1 MKKLCYHKVVLFK
14 INIGCSLN
22 IPTKKT
28 TNKKASKNNNKSW
41 WRRIWWLLFKLFLI
55 FIAVTVVYGIY
66 LDQQIKERIDGNV
79 WELPAA
85 VYGQI
90 VDLEPDS
97 DYSLSDIVTLLKG
110 AQYRQQDH
118 KTTRPGE
125 FIVQN
130 DAVEIYRRPFTFPDG
145 EEQSFRVK
153 ITFYDNRIDRISN
166 LDTGRDFGLLKIDPK
181 LITMMHSPNGE
192 QRLFV
197 PLKEF
202 SDSLIKTLIATEDK
216 RFYDHHGVSLYSI
229 GRAIFVNLTTGRTEG
244 GSTLTQ
250 QTVKNLFLT
259 NERSLSRKIRE
270 AYMAII
276 LDARYTKE
284 RILELYLN
292 EVYLG
297 QAGSE
302 EIHGFP
308 LASLYYFGRPV
319 NELTLDQQ
327 AVLVGMVKGASY
339 YNPWTQPEQVIERR
353 NVVLKLAEQQ
363 GIIDEEL
370 YNLLSQRPLS
380 VLPKGGVIS
389 PQPAFMQVVRSEL
402 RKQLGDKADHLSG
415 MKIFTTFDPVAQAA
429 AEQSVTNEIENLRK
443 STNKDLQTAM
453 VIVSRETGEI
463 RAIIGSAEP
472 RYPGYNRAWLT
483 RRAIGSLAKPS
494 TYLTALGQPGRYQL
508 NSWLDDSPL
517 SIKLDNG
524 TYWQP
529 KNFDRKFRDKVM
541 LIDALALSLNVPTVN
556 LGMGLGLDAT
566 KNTLQALGVPE
577 DRIPNLPSRLLGA
590 LELTPLETAQ
600 MFQTISNN
608 GQQSPLKILRYV
620 LSDKGELVY
629 QNYPQ
634 QIQAVSQQSAYLT
647 TYAMQQVVESGTSR
661 SLKAK
666 YGSFNLAAK
675 TGTSND
681 SRDSWFTGIDGKNVA
696 VVWIGLDDHSP
707 MKLTG
712 ATGAL
717 KIYSEYL
724 QNNPPKRLQLPVPQN
739 IFMVPIDSNG
749 QWQCN
754 GGGVRSLP
762 AWTIN
767 PQSLCSGS
775 PQAASNQQAPSWVTD
790 LLNN

>member
-1 MKKLCYHKVVLFK
+1 MCYYKTILFNQNIRCNLKK
-14 INIGCSLN
+14 
-22 IPTKKT
+22 TKKKT
-28 TNKKASKNNNKSW
+28 STKRSSKKNKKSL
-41 WRRIWWLLFKLFLI
+41 WRRLWPLLFKLFII
-55 FIAVTVVYGIY
+55 FATVTAGYGIY

-97 DYSLSDIVTLLKG
+97 DYSLSDVVTLLKG
-110 AQYRQQDH
+110 AQYRQQDS
-118 KTTRPGE
+118 KVMRPGE

-130 DAVEIYRRPFTFPDG
+130 GAVEIYRRPFTFPDG
-145 EEQSFRVK
+145 EEKAFRVK
-153 ITFYDNRIDRISN
+153 ITFYENRIDRISN

-181 LITMMHSPNGE
+181 LITMLHSPNGE

-202 SDSLIKTLIATEDK
+202 SDSLIKTLVATEDK
-216 RFYDHHGVSLYSI
+216 RFYDHHGVSFYSI
-229 GRAIFVNLTTGRTEG
+229 ARAVFVNLTTGRTEG

-250 QTVKNLFLT
+250 QTVKNIFLT
-259 NERSLSRKIRE
+259 NERSLIRKIRE

-276 LDARYTKE
+276 LDARYSKE

-339 YNPWTQPEQVIERR
+339 YNPWTQPQQVIERR

-363 GIIDEEL
+363 GIIDGEL
-370 YNLLSQRPLS
+370 FNLLSQRPLS

-429 AEQSVTNEIENLRK
+429 AEQSVMDEIETLRK
-443 STNKDLQTAM
+443 STNKELQTAM

-463 RAIIGSAEP
+463 RSIIGSAEP
-472 RYPGYNRAWLT
+472 RYAGYNRAWLT
-483 RRAIGSLAKPS
+483 RRSIGSLAKPS
-494 TYLTALGQPGRYQL
+494 TYLTALGQPASYQL
-508 NSWLDDSPL
+508 NTWLDDSPL

-524 TYWQP
+524 SYWQP

-541 LIDALALSLNVPTVN
+541 LVDALALSLNVPTVN
-556 LGMGLGLDAT
+556 LGMALGLEAT

-608 GQQSPLKILRYV
+608 GQRAPLTILRYV
-620 LSDKGELVY
+620 LTDKGELVY

-634 QIQAVSQQSAYLT
+634 QIQAVSQQAAYLT

-696 VVWIGLDDHSP
+696 VIWIGLDDHSP

-724 QNNPPKRLQLPVPQN
+724 QNNPPKRLQLPIPQN
-739 IFMVPIDSNG
+739 IYMLPINSEG

-754 GGGVRSLP
+754 GGGERTLP
-762 AWTIN
+762 AWTSN
-767 PQSLCSGS
+767 PQSLCAAS
-775 PQAASNQQAPSWVTD
+775 PQVEPDQQAPSWLTD
-790 LLNN
+790 MLNN

>member
-1 MKKLCYHKVVLFK
+1 MCYYKTILFNQNIRCNLKK
-14 INIGCSLN
+14 
-22 IPTKKT
+22 TKKKT
-28 TNKKASKNNNKSW
+28 STKRSSKKNKKSL
-41 WRRIWWLLFKLFLI
+41 WRRLWPLLFKLFLI
-55 FIAVTVVYGIY
+55 FATVTAGYGIY

-97 DYSLSDIVTLLKG
+97 DYSLSDVVTLLKG
-110 AQYRQQDH
+110 AQYRQQDS
-118 KTTRPGE
+118 KVMRPGE

-130 DAVEIYRRPFTFPDG
+130 GAVEIYRRPFTFPDG
-145 EEQSFRVK
+145 EEKAFRVK
-153 ITFYDNRIDRISN
+153 ITFYENRIDRISN

-181 LITMMHSPNGE
+181 LITMLHSPNGE

-202 SDSLIKTLIATEDK
+202 SDSLIKTLVATEDK
-216 RFYDHHGVSLYSI
+216 RFYDHHGVSFYSI
-229 GRAIFVNLTTGRTEG
+229 ARAVFVNLTTGRTEG

-250 QTVKNLFLT
+250 QTVKNIFLT
-259 NERSLSRKIRE
+259 NERSLIRKIRE

-276 LDARYTKE
+276 LDARYSKE

-339 YNPWTQPEQVIERR
+339 YNPWTQPQQVIERR

-363 GIIDEEL
+363 GIIDGEL
-370 YNLLSQRPLS
+370 FNLLSQRPLS

-429 AEQSVTNEIENLRK
+429 AEQSVMDEIETLRK
-443 STNKDLQTAM
+443 STNKELQTAM

-463 RAIIGSAEP
+463 RSIIGSAEP
-472 RYPGYNRAWLT
+472 RYAGYNRAWLT
-483 RRAIGSLAKPS
+483 RRSIGSLAKPS
-494 TYLTALGQPGRYQL
+494 TYLTALGQPASYQL
-508 NSWLDDSPL
+508 NTWLDDSPL

-524 TYWQP
+524 SYWQP

-541 LIDALALSLNVPTVN
+541 LVDALALSLNVPTVN
-556 LGMGLGLDAT
+556 LGMALGLEAT

-608 GQQSPLKILRYV
+608 GQRAPLTILRYV
-620 LSDKGELVY
+620 LTDKGELVY

-634 QIQAVSQQSAYLT
+634 QIQAVSQQAAYLT
-647 TYAMQQVVESGTSR
+647 TYAMQQVVASGTSR

-696 VVWIGLDDHSP
+696 VIWIGLDDHSP

-724 QNNPPKRLQLPVPQN
+724 QNNPPKRLQLPIPQN
-739 IFMVPIDSNG
+739 IYMLPINSEG
-749 QWQCN
+749 QWLCN
-754 GGGVRSLP
+754 GGGERTLP
-762 AWTIN
+762 AWTSN
-767 PQSLCSGS
+767 PQSLCAAS
-775 PQAASNQQAPSWVTD
+775 PQVEPDQQAPSWLTD
-790 LLNN
+790 MLNN

>member
-1 MKKLCYHKVVLFK
+1 MNKSTQKK
-14 INIGCSLN
+14 SA
-22 IPTKKT
+22 KKKSK
-28 TNKKASKNNNKSW
+28 NKKRSL
-41 WRRIWWLLFKLFLI
+41 WRRFWSLIFKLFLI
-55 FIAVTVVYGIY
+55 FMAVTVIYGIY
-66 LDQQIKERIDGNV
+66 LDQQIKERIEGNV

-90 VDLEPDS
+90 IDLEPDS
-97 DYSLSDIVTLLKG
+97 DYSLSDVVTMLNG
-110 AQYRQQDH
+110 AQYRQQDS
-118 KTTRPGE
+118 KATRPGE
-125 FIVQN
+125 FIVSN
-130 DAVEIYRRPFTFPDG
+130 DAVEIYRRPFMFPDG
-145 EEQSFRVK
+145 EEQAFRVR
-153 ITFYDNRIDRISN
+153 ITFYDNRIDRITN

-197 PLKEF
+197 PLKQF
-202 SDSLIKTLIATEDK
+202 PDSLLQTLIATEDK
-216 RFYDHHGVSLYSI
+216 RFYEHHGISLYSI
-229 GRAIFVNLTTGRTEG
+229 GRAIYVNLTTGRTEG

-250 QTVKNLFLT
+250 QTVKNLFLS
-259 NERSLSRKIRE
+259 NERSLSRKLRE
-270 AYMAII
+270 AYMALI
-276 LDARYTKE
+276 LDARYSKE

-292 EVYLG
+292 EVYFG
-297 QAGSE
+297 QAGAE

-327 AVLVGMVKGASY
+327 AVLVGMVKGASV
-339 YNPWTQPEQVIERR
+339 YNPWTQPQQVTERR
-353 NVVLKLAEQQ
+353 NVVLKLAQQQ

-415 MKIFTTFDPVAQAA
+415 MKIFTTFDPVAQAS
-429 AEQSVTNEIENLRK
+429 AEQAVTNQIETLRK
-443 STNKDLQTAM
+443 STSKDLQTAM

-463 RAIIGSAEP
+463 RSIIGSAEP

-494 TYLTALGQPGRYQL
+494 TYLTALGQPDHYQL
-508 NSWLDDSPL
+508 NTWLDDSPL

-524 TYWQP
+524 SYWQP
-529 KNFDRKFRDKVM
+529 KNYDRKFRDRVM
-541 LIDALALSLNVPTVN
+541 LVDALALSLNVPTVN
-556 LGMGLGLDAT
+556 LGMALGLDAT
-566 KNTLQALGVPE
+566 KNTLQSLGVPS

-600 MFQTISNN
+600 MFQTIANN
-608 GQQSPLKILRYV
+608 GKRSPLTILRYV
-620 LSDKGELVY
+620 LTDKGELVY
-629 QNYPQ
+629 QSYPQ

-647 TYAMQQVVESGTSR
+647 TYAMQQVVASGTSR

-696 VVWIGLDDHSP
+696 VIWIGLDDHTP

-724 QNNPPKRLQLPVPQN
+724 QNNPPKKLLQPLPQN
-739 IFMVPIDSNG
+739 IFTMPIDSNG
-749 QWQCN
+749 QWQCDGSS
-754 GGGVRSLP
+754 GGRTLP
-762 AWTIN
+762 VWTTN
-767 PQSLCSGS
+767 PQSLCSANS
-775 PQAASNQQAPSWVTD
+775 ELTPTQQAPSWVTD
-790 LLNN
+790 MFNN

>member
-1 MKKLCYHKVVLFK
+1 MNKSTQKK
-14 INIGCSLN
+14 SA
-22 IPTKKT
+22 KKKSK
-28 TNKKASKNNNKSW
+28 NKKRSL
-41 WRRIWWLLFKLFLI
+41 WRRFWSLIFKLFLI
-55 FIAVTVVYGIY
+55 FMAVTVIYGIY
-66 LDQQIKERIDGNV
+66 LDQQIKERIEGNV

-90 VDLEPDS
+90 IDLEPDS
-97 DYSLSDIVTLLKG
+97 DYSLSDVVTMLNG
-110 AQYRQQDH
+110 AQYRQQDS
-118 KTTRPGE
+118 KATRPGE
-125 FIVQN
+125 FIVSN
-130 DAVEIYRRPFTFPDG
+130 DAVEIYRRPFMFPDG
-145 EEQSFRVK
+145 EEQAFRVR
-153 ITFYDNRIDRISN
+153 ITFYDNRIDRITN

-197 PLKEF
+197 PLKQF
-202 SDSLIKTLIATEDK
+202 PDSLLQTLIATEDK
-216 RFYDHHGVSLYSI
+216 RFYEHHGISLYSI
-229 GRAIFVNLTTGRTEG
+229 GRAIYVNLTTGRTEG

-250 QTVKNLFLT
+250 QTVKNLFLS
-259 NERSLSRKIRE
+259 NERSLSRKLRE
-270 AYMAII
+270 AYMALI
-276 LDARYTKE
+276 LDARYSKE

-292 EVYLG
+292 EVYFG
-297 QAGSE
+297 QAGAE

-327 AVLVGMVKGASY
+327 AVLVGMVKGASV
-339 YNPWTQPEQVIERR
+339 YNPWTQPQQVTERR
-353 NVVLKLAEQQ
+353 NVVLKLAQQQ

-415 MKIFTTFDPVAQAA
+415 MKIFTTFDPVAQAS
-429 AEQSVTNEIENLRK
+429 AEQAVTNQIETLRK
-443 STNKDLQTAM
+443 STSKDLQTAM

-463 RAIIGSAEP
+463 RSIIGSAEP

-494 TYLTALGQPGRYQL
+494 TYLTALGQPDHYQL
-508 NSWLDDSPL
+508 NTWLDDSPL

-524 TYWQP
+524 SYWQP
-529 KNFDRKFRDKVM
+529 KNYDRKFRDRVM
-541 LIDALALSLNVPTVN
+541 LVDALALSLNVPTVN
-556 LGMGLGLDAT
+556 LGMALGLDAT
-566 KNTLQALGVPE
+566 KNTLQSLGVPS

-600 MFQTISNN
+600 MFQTIANN
-608 GQQSPLKILRYV
+608 GKRSPLTILRYV
-620 LSDKGELVY
+620 LTDKGELVY
-629 QNYPQ
+629 QSYPQ

-647 TYAMQQVVESGTSR
+647 TYAMQQVVVSGTSR

-696 VVWIGLDDHSP
+696 VIWIGLDDHTP

-724 QNNPPKRLQLPVPQN
+724 QNNPPKKLLQPLPQN
-739 IFMVPIDSNG
+739 IFTMPIDSNG
-749 QWQCN
+749 QWQCDGSS
-754 GGGVRSLP
+754 GGRTLP
-762 AWTIN
+762 VWTTN
-767 PQSLCSGS
+767 PQSLCSANNKLT
-775 PQAASNQQAPSWVTD
+775 PTQQAPSWVTD
-790 LLNN
+790 MFNN

>member
-1 MKKLCYHKVVLFK
+1 MNTSTKSTRKKSSKKV
-14 INIGCSLN
+14 
-22 IPTKKT
+22 KK
-28 TNKKASKNNNKSW
+28 NKKRSL
-41 WRRIWWLLFKLFLI
+41 WRRFLSLLFKLFLV
-55 FIAVTVVYGIY
+55 FVAVAVIYGIY

-90 VDLEPDS
+90 IDLEPDS
-97 DYSLSDIVTLLKG
+97 EYSLSDVVTMLNG
-110 AQYRQQDH
+110 AQYRQQDT
-118 KTTRPGE
+118 KATRPGE
-125 FIVQN
+125 FIVSN
-130 DAVEIYRRPFTFPDG
+130 DAIEIYRRPFTFPDG
-145 EEQSFRVK
+145 EEKAFRVK
-153 ITFYDNRIDRISN
+153 ITFYDNRIDRITN

-197 PLKEF
+197 PLKSF
-202 SDSLIKTLIATEDK
+202 PDSLIKTLVATEDK

-229 GRAIFVNLTTGRTEG
+229 GRAIYVNLTTGRTEG

-276 LDARYTKE
+276 LDARYSKE

-292 EVYLG
+292 EVYFG

-327 AVLVGMVKGASY
+327 AVLVGMVKGASL
-339 YNPWTQPEQVIERR
+339 YNPWTQPKQVLDRR
-353 NVVLKLAEQQ
+353 NVVLKLTEQQ
-363 GIIDEEL
+363 GIIDDEL

-429 AEQSVTNEIENLRK
+429 AEQSVTNEIEKLRK

-494 TYLTALGQPGRYQL
+494 TYLTALGQPDRFQL
-508 NSWLDDSPL
+508 NTWLDDSPL

-529 KNFDRKFRDKVM
+529 KNYDRKFRDRVM
-541 LIDALALSLNVPTVN
+541 LVDALALSLNVPTVN
-556 LGMGLGLDAT
+556 LGMALGLDAT
-566 KNTLQALGVPE
+566 KNTLQALGVPG
-577 DRIPNLPSRLLGA
+577 DRITNLPSRLLGA

-600 MFQTISNN
+600 MFQTIANN
-608 GQQSPLKILRYV
+608 GQRSPLTILRYV
-620 LSDKGELVY
+620 LTDKGELVY

-634 QIQAVSQQSAYLT
+634 QIQAVSKQSAYLT

-661 SLKAK
+661 SLKGK
-666 YGSFNLAAK
+666 YGVFKLAAK

-696 VVWIGLDDHSP
+696 VIWIGLDDHSP

-724 QNNPPKRLQLPVPQN
+724 QNNPPKRLLLPTPQN
-739 IFMVPIDSNG
+739 IRMMSIDDNG
-749 QWQCN
+749 QWQCDSN
-754 GGGVRSLP
+754 SGRRMLP
-762 AWTIN
+762 VWTDN
-767 PQSLCSGS
+767 PQSLCVNN
-775 PQAASNQQAPSWVTD
+775 NQSAPSQQVPTWVTEM
-790 LLNN
+790 LNN

>member
-1 MKKLCYHKVVLFK
+1 MNTSTK
-14 INIGCSLN
+14 S
-22 IPTKKT
+22 TKKKPT
-28 TNKKASKNNNKSW
+28 QKVKKNKNKNKKRSL
-41 WRRIWWLLFKLFLI
+41 WRRFLSLLFKLFLV
-55 FIAVTVVYGIY
+55 FVAVTVMYGIY

-90 VDLEPDS
+90 IDLEPES
-97 DYSLSDIVTLLKG
+97 EYSLSDVVTLLIG
-110 AQYRQQDH
+110 AQYRQQD
-118 KTTRPGE
+118 TQATRPGE
-125 FIVQN
+125 FIVSN

-145 EEQSFRVK
+145 EEQAFRVR
-153 ITFYDNRIDRISN
+153 ITFYDNRIDRITN

-197 PLKEF
+197 PLKAF
-202 SDSLIKTLIATEDK
+202 PDSLIKTLIATEDK

-229 GRAIFVNLTTGRTEG
+229 GRAIYVNLTTGRTEG

-270 AYMAII
+270 AYMAMI
-276 LDARYTKE
+276 LDARYSKE

-292 EVYLG
+292 EVYFG

-327 AVLVGMVKGASY
+327 AVLVGMVKGASL
-339 YNPWTQPEQVIERR
+339 YNPWTQPKQVLERR
-353 NVVLKLAEQQ
+353 NVVLKLTEQQ
-363 GIIDEEL
+363 GIIDDEL

-429 AEQSVTNEIENLRK
+429 AEQSVTNEIEKLRK

-494 TYLTALGQPGRYQL
+494 TYLTALGQPDRFQL
-508 NSWLDDSPL
+508 NTWLDDSPL

-524 TYWQP
+524 SYWQP
-529 KNFDRKFRDKVM
+529 KNYDRKFRDRVM
-541 LIDALALSLNVPTVN
+541 LVDALALSLNVPTVN
-556 LGMGLGLDAT
+556 LGMALGLDAT
-566 KNTLQALGVPE
+566 KNTLQALGVPS
-577 DRIPNLPSRLLGA
+577 DRNTNLPSRLLGA

-600 MFQTISNN
+600 MFQTIANN
-608 GQQSPLKILRYV
+608 GQRSPLSILRYV
-620 LSDKGELVY
+620 LTDKGELVY
-629 QNYPQ
+629 QNYPK

-661 SLKAK
+661 SLKRK

-724 QNNPPKRLQLPVPQN
+724 QNNPPKRLSLPIPQN
-739 IFMVPIDSNG
+739 IYMLSIDENG
-749 QWQCN
+749 QWQCDD
-754 GGGVRSLP
+754 RSGRKLP
-762 AWTIN
+762 VWTTN
-767 PQSLCSGS
+767 TQSLCNNN
-775 PQAASNQQAPSWVTD
+775 NQPTPSQQVPTWVTEM
-790 LLNN
+790 LNN

>member
-1 MKKLCYHKVVLFK
+1 MNTSTKSTRKKSSKKV
-14 INIGCSLN
+14 
-22 IPTKKT
+22 KK
-28 TNKKASKNNNKSW
+28 NKKRSL
-41 WRRIWWLLFKLFLI
+41 WRRFLSLLFKLFLV
-55 FIAVTVVYGIY
+55 FVAVAVIYGIY

-90 VDLEPDS
+90 IDLEPDS
-97 DYSLSDIVTLLKG
+97 EYSLSDVVTMLNG
-110 AQYRQQDH
+110 AQYRQQDT
-118 KTTRPGE
+118 KATRPGE
-125 FIVQN
+125 FIVSN
-130 DAVEIYRRPFTFPDG
+130 DAIEIYRRPFTFPDG
-145 EEQSFRVK
+145 EEKAFRVK
-153 ITFYDNRIDRISN
+153 ITFYDNRIDRITN

-197 PLKEF
+197 PLKSF
-202 SDSLIKTLIATEDK
+202 PDSLIKTLVATEDK
-216 RFYDHHGVSLYSI
+216 RFYDHHGVSLYST
-229 GRAIFVNLTTGRTEG
+229 GRAIYVNLTTGRTEG

-276 LDARYTKE
+276 LDARYSKE

-292 EVYLG
+292 EVYFG

-327 AVLVGMVKGASY
+327 AVLVGMVKGASL
-339 YNPWTQPEQVIERR
+339 YNPWTQPKQVLDRR
-353 NVVLKLAEQQ
+353 NVVLKLTEQQ
-363 GIIDEEL
+363 GIIDDEL

-429 AEQSVTNEIENLRK
+429 AEQSVTNQIEKLRK

-494 TYLTALGQPGRYQL
+494 TYLTALGQPDRFQL
-508 NSWLDDSPL
+508 NTWLDDSPL

-524 TYWQP
+524 SYWQP
-529 KNFDRKFRDKVM
+529 KNYDRKFRDRVM
-541 LIDALALSLNVPTVN
+541 LVDALALSLNVPTVN
-556 LGMGLGLDAT
+556 LGMALGLDAT
-566 KNTLQALGVPE
+566 KNTLQALGVPG
-577 DRIPNLPSRLLGA
+577 DRITNLPSRLLGA

-600 MFQTISNN
+600 MFQTIANN
-608 GQQSPLKILRYV
+608 GQRSPLTILRYV
-620 LSDKGELVY
+620 LTDKGELVY

-634 QIQAVSQQSAYLT
+634 QIQAVSKQSAYLT

-661 SLKAK
+661 SLKGK
-666 YGSFNLAAK
+666 YGAFKLAAK

-696 VVWIGLDDHSP
+696 VIWIGLDDHSP

-724 QNNPPKRLQLPVPQN
+724 QNNPPKRLLLPTPQN
-739 IFMVPIDSNG
+739 IRMMSIDDNG
-749 QWQCN
+749 QWQCDSN
-754 GGGVRSLP
+754 SGRRMLP
-762 AWTIN
+762 VWTDN
-767 PQSLCSGS
+767 PQSLCVNN
-775 PQAASNQQAPSWVTD
+775 NQSAPSQQVPTWVTEM
-790 LLNN
+790 LNN

>member
-1 MKKLCYHKVVLFK
+1 MNTSTK
-14 INIGCSLN
+14 S
-22 IPTKKT
+22 TKKKPT
-28 TNKKASKNNNKSW
+28 QKVKKNKNKKRSL
-41 WRRIWWLLFKLFLI
+41 WRRFLSLLFKLFLV
-55 FIAVTVVYGIY
+55 FVAVTVMYGIY

-90 VDLEPDS
+90 IDLEPES
-97 DYSLSDIVTLLKG
+97 EYSLSDVVTLLIG
-110 AQYRQQDH
+110 AQYRQQD
-118 KTTRPGE
+118 TQATRPGE
-125 FIVQN
+125 FIVSN

-145 EEQSFRVK
+145 EEQAFRVR
-153 ITFYDNRIDRISN
+153 ITFYDNRIDRITN

-197 PLKEF
+197 PLKAF
-202 SDSLIKTLIATEDK
+202 PDSLIKTLIATEDK

-229 GRAIFVNLTTGRTEG
+229 GRAIYVNLTTGRTEG

-270 AYMAII
+270 AYMAMI
-276 LDARYTKE
+276 LDARYSKE

-292 EVYLG
+292 EVYFG

-327 AVLVGMVKGASY
+327 AVLVGMVKGASL
-339 YNPWTQPEQVIERR
+339 YNPWTQPKQVLERR
-353 NVVLKLAEQQ
+353 NVVLKLTEQQ
-363 GIIDEEL
+363 GIIDDEL

-429 AEQSVTNEIENLRK
+429 AEQSVTNEIEKLRK

-494 TYLTALGQPGRYQL
+494 TYLTALGQPDRFQL
-508 NSWLDDSPL
+508 NTWLDDSPL

-524 TYWQP
+524 SYWQP
-529 KNFDRKFRDKVM
+529 KNYDRKFRDHVM
-541 LIDALALSLNVPTVN
+541 LVDALALSLNVPTVN
-556 LGMGLGLDAT
+556 LGIALGLDAT
-566 KNTLQALGVPE
+566 KNTLQALGVPS
-577 DRIPNLPSRLLGA
+577 DRITNLPSRLLGA

-600 MFQTISNN
+600 MFQTIANN
-608 GQQSPLKILRYV
+608 GQRSPLSILRYV
-620 LSDKGELVY
+620 LTDKGELVY
-629 QNYPQ
+629 QNYPK

-661 SLKAK
+661 SLKRK

-724 QNNPPKRLQLPVPQN
+724 QNNPPKRLSLPIPQN
-739 IFMVPIDSNG
+739 IYMLSIDNNG
-749 QWQCN
+749 QWQCDD
-754 GGGVRSLP
+754 RSGRKLP
-762 AWTIN
+762 VWTTN
-767 PQSLCSGS
+767 TQSLCNNN
-775 PQAASNQQAPSWVTD
+775 NQPTPSQQVPTWVTEM
-790 LLNN
+790 LNN

>member
-1 MKKLCYHKVVLFK
+1 MNTSTKSTRKKSSKKV
-14 INIGCSLN
+14 
-22 IPTKKT
+22 KK
-28 TNKKASKNNNKSW
+28 NKKRSL
-41 WRRIWWLLFKLFLI
+41 WRRFLSLLFKLFLV
-55 FIAVTVVYGIY
+55 FVAVAVIYGIY

-90 VDLEPDS
+90 IDLEPDS
-97 DYSLSDIVTLLKG
+97 EYSLSDVVTMLNG
-110 AQYRQQDH
+110 AQYRQQDT
-118 KTTRPGE
+118 KATRPGE
-125 FIVQN
+125 FIVSN
-130 DAVEIYRRPFTFPDG
+130 DAIEIYRRPFTFPDG
-145 EEQSFRVK
+145 EEKAFRVK
-153 ITFYDNRIDRISN
+153 ITFYDNRIDRITN

-197 PLKEF
+197 PLKSF
-202 SDSLIKTLIATEDK
+202 PDSLIKTLVATEDK

-229 GRAIFVNLTTGRTEG
+229 GRAIYVNLTTGRTEG

-276 LDARYTKE
+276 LDARYSKE

-292 EVYLG
+292 EVYFG

-327 AVLVGMVKGASY
+327 AVLVGMVKGASL
-339 YNPWTQPEQVIERR
+339 YNPWTQPKQVLDRR
-353 NVVLKLAEQQ
+353 NVVLKLTEQQ
-363 GIIDEEL
+363 GIIDDEL

-429 AEQSVTNEIENLRK
+429 AEQSVTNEIEKLRK

-494 TYLTALGQPGRYQL
+494 TYLTALGQPDRFQL
-508 NSWLDDSPL
+508 NTWLDDSPL

-524 TYWQP
+524 SYWQP
-529 KNFDRKFRDKVM
+529 KNYDRKFRDRVM
-541 LIDALALSLNVPTVN
+541 LVDALALSLNVPTVN
-556 LGMGLGLDAT
+556 LGMALGLDAT
-566 KNTLQALGVPE
+566 KNTLQALGVPG
-577 DRIPNLPSRLLGA
+577 DRITNLPSRLLGA

-600 MFQTISNN
+600 MFQTIANN
-608 GQQSPLKILRYV
+608 GQRSPLTILRYV
-620 LSDKGELVY
+620 LTDKGELVY

-634 QIQAVSQQSAYLT
+634 QIQAVSKQSAYLT

-661 SLKAK
+661 SLKGK
-666 YGSFNLAAK
+666 YGAFKLAAK

-696 VVWIGLDDHSP
+696 VIWIGLDDHSP

-724 QNNPPKRLQLPVPQN
+724 QNNPPKRLLLPTPQN
-739 IFMVPIDSNG
+739 IRMMSIDDNG
-749 QWQCN
+749 QWQCDSN
-754 GGGVRSLP
+754 SGRRMLP
-762 AWTIN
+762 VWTDN
-767 PQSLCSGS
+767 PQSLCVNN
-775 PQAASNQQAPSWVTD
+775 NQSAPSQQVPTWVTEM
-790 LLNN
+790 LNN

>member
-1 MKKLCYHKVVLFK
+1 MNTSTKSTRKKSSKKV
-14 INIGCSLN
+14 
-22 IPTKKT
+22 KK
-28 TNKKASKNNNKSW
+28 NKKRSL
-41 WRRIWWLLFKLFLI
+41 WRRFLSLLFKLFLV
-55 FIAVTVVYGIY
+55 FVAVAVIYGIY

-90 VDLEPDS
+90 IDLEPDS
-97 DYSLSDIVTLLKG
+97 EYSLSDVVTMLNG
-110 AQYRQQDH
+110 AQYRQQDT
-118 KTTRPGE
+118 KATRPGE
-125 FIVQN
+125 FIVSN
-130 DAVEIYRRPFTFPDG
+130 DAIEIYRRPFTFPDG
-145 EEQSFRVK
+145 EEKAFRVK
-153 ITFYDNRIDRISN
+153 ITFYDNRIDRITN

-197 PLKEF
+197 PLKSF
-202 SDSLIKTLIATEDK
+202 PDSLIKTLVATEDK

-229 GRAIFVNLTTGRTEG
+229 GRAIYVNLTTGRTEG

-276 LDARYTKE
+276 LDARYSKE

-292 EVYLG
+292 EVYFG

-327 AVLVGMVKGASY
+327 AVLVGMVKGASL
-339 YNPWTQPEQVIERR
+339 YNPWTQPKQVLDRR
-353 NVVLKLAEQQ
+353 NVVLKLTEQQ
-363 GIIDEEL
+363 GIIDDEL

-429 AEQSVTNEIENLRK
+429 AEQSVTNQIEKLRK

-494 TYLTALGQPGRYQL
+494 TYLTALGQPDRFQL
-508 NSWLDDSPL
+508 NTWLDDSPL

-524 TYWQP
+524 SYWQP
-529 KNFDRKFRDKVM
+529 KNYDRKFRDRVM
-541 LIDALALSLNVPTVN
+541 LVDALALSLNVPTVN
-556 LGMGLGLDAT
+556 LGMALGLDAT
-566 KNTLQALGVPE
+566 KNTLQALGVPG
-577 DRIPNLPSRLLGA
+577 DRITNLPSRLLGA

-600 MFQTISNN
+600 MFQTIANN
-608 GQQSPLKILRYV
+608 GQRSPLTILRYV
-620 LSDKGELVY
+620 LTDKGELVY

-634 QIQAVSQQSAYLT
+634 QIQAVSKQSAYLT

-661 SLKAK
+661 SLKGK
-666 YGSFNLAAK
+666 YGAFKLAAK

-696 VVWIGLDDHSP
+696 VIWIGLDDHSP

-724 QNNPPKRLQLPVPQN
+724 QNNPPKRLLLPTPQN
-739 IFMVPIDSNG
+739 IRMMSIDDNG
-749 QWQCN
+749 QWQCDSN
-754 GGGVRSLP
+754 SGRRMLP
-762 AWTIN
+762 VWTDN
-767 PQSLCSGS
+767 PQSLCVNN
-775 PQAASNQQAPSWVTD
+775 NQSAPSQQVPTWVTEM
-790 LLNN
+790 LNN

>member
-1 MKKLCYHKVVLFK
+1 MNTSTK
-14 INIGCSLN
+14 S
-22 IPTKKT
+22 TKKKPT
-28 TNKKASKNNNKSW
+28 QKVKKNKNKKRSL
-41 WRRIWWLLFKLFLI
+41 WRRFLSLLFKLFLV
-55 FIAVTVVYGIY
+55 FVAVTVMYGIY

-90 VDLEPDS
+90 IDLEPES
-97 DYSLSDIVTLLKG
+97 EYSLSDVVTLLIG
-110 AQYRQQDH
+110 AQYRQQD
-118 KTTRPGE
+118 TQATRPGE
-125 FIVQN
+125 FIVSN

-145 EEQSFRVK
+145 EEQAFRVR
-153 ITFYDNRIDRISN
+153 ITFYDNRIDRITN

-197 PLKEF
+197 PLKAF
-202 SDSLIKTLIATEDK
+202 PDSLIKTLVATEDK

-229 GRAIFVNLTTGRTEG
+229 GRAIYVNLTTGRTEG

-270 AYMAII
+270 AYMAMI
-276 LDARYTKE
+276 LDARYSKE

-292 EVYLG
+292 EVYFG

-327 AVLVGMVKGASY
+327 AVLVGMVKGASL
-339 YNPWTQPEQVIERR
+339 YNPWTQPKQVLERR
-353 NVVLKLAEQQ
+353 NVVLKLTEQQ
-363 GIIDEEL
+363 GIIDDEL

-429 AEQSVTNEIENLRK
+429 AEQSVTNEIEKLRK

-494 TYLTALGQPGRYQL
+494 TYLTALGQPDRFQL
-508 NSWLDDSPL
+508 NTWLDDSPL

-524 TYWQP
+524 SYWQP
-529 KNFDRKFRDKVM
+529 KNYDRKFRDRVM
-541 LIDALALSLNVPTVN
+541 LVDALALSLNVPTVN
-556 LGMGLGLDAT
+556 LGMALGLDAT
-566 KNTLQALGVPE
+566 KNTLQALGVPS
-577 DRIPNLPSRLLGA
+577 DRITNLPSRLLGA

-600 MFQTISNN
+600 MFQTIANN
-608 GQQSPLKILRYV
+608 GQRSPLSILRYV
-620 LSDKGELVY
+620 LTDKGELVY
-629 QNYPQ
+629 QNYPK

-661 SLKAK
+661 SLKRK

-724 QNNPPKRLQLPVPQN
+724 QNNPPKRLSLPIPQN
-739 IFMVPIDSNG
+739 IYMLSIDDNG
-749 QWQCN
+749 QWQCDD
-754 GGGVRSLP
+754 RSGRKLP
-762 AWTIN
+762 VWTTN
-767 PQSLCSGS
+767 TQSLCNNN
-775 PQAASNQQAPSWVTD
+775 NQSTPSQQVPTWVTEM
-790 LLNN
+790 LNN

>member
-1 MKKLCYHKVVLFK
+1 MNTSTK
-14 INIGCSLN
+14 S
-22 IPTKKT
+22 TKKKPT
-28 TNKKASKNNNKSW
+28 QKVKKNKNKKRSL
-41 WRRIWWLLFKLFLI
+41 WRRFLSLLFKLFLV
-55 FIAVTVVYGIY
+55 FVAVTVMYGIY

-90 VDLEPDS
+90 IDLEPES
-97 DYSLSDIVTLLKG
+97 EYSLSDVVTLLIG
-110 AQYRQQDH
+110 AQYRQQD
-118 KTTRPGE
+118 TQATRPGE
-125 FIVQN
+125 FIVSN

-145 EEQSFRVK
+145 EEQAFRVR
-153 ITFYDNRIDRISN
+153 ITFYDNRIDRITN

-197 PLKEF
+197 PLKAF
-202 SDSLIKTLIATEDK
+202 PDSLIKTLVATEDK

-229 GRAIFVNLTTGRTEG
+229 GRAIYVNLTTGRTEG

-270 AYMAII
+270 AYMAMI
-276 LDARYTKE
+276 LDARYSKE

-292 EVYLG
+292 EVYFG
-297 QAGSE
+297 QAGNE

-327 AVLVGMVKGASY
+327 AVLVGMVKGASL
-339 YNPWTQPEQVIERR
+339 YNPWTQPKQVLERR
-353 NVVLKLAEQQ
+353 NVVLKLTEQQ
-363 GIIDEEL
+363 GIIDDEL

-429 AEQSVTNEIENLRK
+429 AEQSVTNEIEKLRK

-494 TYLTALGQPGRYQL
+494 TYLTALGQPDRFQL
-508 NSWLDDSPL
+508 NTWLDDSPL

-524 TYWQP
+524 SYWQP
-529 KNFDRKFRDKVM
+529 KNYDRKFRDRVM
-541 LIDALALSLNVPTVN
+541 LVDALALSLNVPTVN
-556 LGMGLGLDAT
+556 LGMALGLDAT
-566 KNTLQALGVPE
+566 KNTLQALGVPS
-577 DRIPNLPSRLLGA
+577 DRITNLPSRLLGA

-600 MFQTISNN
+600 MFQTIANN
-608 GQQSPLKILRYV
+608 GQRSPLSILRYV
-620 LSDKGELVY
+620 LTDKGELVY
-629 QNYPQ
+629 QNYPK

-661 SLKAK
+661 SLKRK

-724 QNNPPKRLQLPVPQN
+724 QNNPPKRLSLPIPQN
-739 IFMVPIDSNG
+739 IYMLSIDDNG
-749 QWQCN
+749 QWQCDD
-754 GGGVRSLP
+754 RSGRKLP
-762 AWTIN
+762 VWTTN
-767 PQSLCSGS
+767 TQSLCNNN
-775 PQAASNQQAPSWVTD
+775 NQPTPSQQVPTWVTEM
-790 LLNN
+790 LNN

>member
-1 MKKLCYHKVVLFK
+1 MNK
-14 INIGCSLN
+14 S
-22 IPTKKT
+22 KKT
-28 TNKKASKNNNKSW
+28 TKTNKKRSAKKVKKKTL
-41 WRRIWWLLFKLFLI
+41 WRKLWSFLFKVFLV
-55 FIAVTVVYGIY
+55 FAAVAIIYGIY

-90 VDLEPDS
+90 IDLEPDS
-97 DYSLSDIVTLLKG
+97 EYSLSDVVTMLVG
-110 AQYRQQDH
+110 AQYRQQDT
-118 KTTRPGE
+118 KATRPGE
-125 FIVQN
+125 FIVSN
-130 DAVEIYRRPFTFPDG
+130 DTVEIYRRPFTFPDG
-145 EEQSFRVK
+145 EEKAFRVK
-153 ITFYDNRIDRISN
+153 ISFYDNHIDRITN
-166 LDTGRDFGLLKIDPK
+166 LDTGRDFGLLRIDPK
-181 LITMMHSPNGE
+181 LITMLHSPNGE

-202 SDSLIKTLIATEDK
+202 PDSLIQTLIATEDK
-216 RFYDHHGVSLYSI
+216 RFYNHYGVSLYSI

-270 AYMAII
+270 AYMALI
-276 LDARYTKE
+276 LDARYSKE

-292 EVYLG
+292 EVYFG

-327 AVLVGMVKGASY
+327 AVLVGMVKGASL
-339 YNPWTQPEQVIERR
+339 YNPWTQPKQVLERR
-353 NVVLKLAEQQ
+353 NVVLKLTQQQ
-363 GIIDEEL
+363 GIIDDEL

-402 RKQLGDKADHLSG
+402 RKLLGDKADHLSG

-429 AEQSVTNEIENLRK
+429 AEQAVTNQIESLRK

-463 RAIIGSAEP
+463 RSIIGSAEP

-483 RRAIGSLAKPS
+483 RRSIGSLAKPS
-494 TYLTALGQPGRYQL
+494 TYLTALGQPDNYQL
-508 NSWLDDSPL
+508 NSWLNDNPL
-517 SIKLDNG
+517 SIKVDNG
-524 TYWQP
+524 SYWQP
-529 KNFDRKFRDKVM
+529 KNFDRKYRDRVM
-541 LIDALALSLNVPTVN
+541 LVDALALSLNVPTVN
-556 LGMGLGLDAT
+556 LGMELGLDAS
-566 KNTLQALGVPE
+566 KNTLEELGVPA

-600 MFQTISNN
+600 MFQTITNN
-608 GQQSPLKILRYV
+608 GQRSPLTILRYV
-620 LSDKGELVY
+620 LTDKGKLVY
-629 QNYPQ
+629 QSYPQ
-634 QIQAVSQQSAYLT
+634 QLQAVSPQSAYLT

-666 YGSFNLAAK
+666 YGPFKLAAK

-681 SRDSWFTGIDGKNVA
+681 SRDSWFTGVDGKNVA
-696 VVWIGLDDHSP
+696 VIWIGLDDHSP

-724 QNNPPKRLQLPVPQN
+724 QNNPPKKLVLPMPQN
-739 IFMVPIDSNG
+739 IFMMPIDSIG
-749 QWQCN
+749 QWQC
-754 GGGVRSLP
+754 GGSGVRTLP
-762 AWTIN
+762 VWTVN

-775 PQAASNQQAPSWVTD
+775 NQSVSDKSAPSWVSKM
-790 LLNN
+790 LNN

>member
-1 MKKLCYHKVVLFK
+1 MNTSTK
-14 INIGCSLN
+14 S
-22 IPTKKT
+22 TKKKPT
-28 TNKKASKNNNKSW
+28 QKVKKNKNKKRSL
-41 WRRIWWLLFKLFLI
+41 WRRFLSLLFKLFLV
-55 FIAVTVVYGIY
+55 FVAVTVMYGIY

-90 VDLEPDS
+90 IDLEPES
-97 DYSLSDIVTLLKG
+97 EYSLSDVVTLLIG
-110 AQYRQQDH
+110 AQYRQQD
-118 KTTRPGE
+118 TQATRPGE
-125 FIVQN
+125 FIVSN

-145 EEQSFRVK
+145 EEQAFRVR
-153 ITFYDNRIDRISN
+153 ITFYDNRIDRITN

-197 PLKEF
+197 PLKAF
-202 SDSLIKTLIATEDK
+202 PDSLIKTLVATEDK

-229 GRAIFVNLTTGRTEG
+229 GRAIYVNLTTGRTEG

-270 AYMAII
+270 AYMAMI
-276 LDARYTKE
+276 LDARYSKE

-292 EVYLG
+292 EVYFG

-327 AVLVGMVKGASY
+327 AVLVGMVKGASL
-339 YNPWTQPEQVIERR
+339 YNPWTQPKQVLERR
-353 NVVLKLAEQQ
+353 NVVLKLTEQQ
-363 GIIDEEL
+363 GIIDDEL

-429 AEQSVTNEIENLRK
+429 AEQSVTNEIEKLRK
-443 STNKDLQTAM
+443 STNKELQTAM

-494 TYLTALGQPGRYQL
+494 TYLTALGQPDRFQL
-508 NSWLDDSPL
+508 NTWLDDSPL

-524 TYWQP
+524 SYWQP
-529 KNFDRKFRDKVM
+529 KNYDRKFRDRVM
-541 LIDALALSLNVPTVN
+541 LVDALALSLNVPTVN
-556 LGMGLGLDAT
+556 LGIALGLDAT
-566 KNTLQALGVPE
+566 KNTLQALGVPS
-577 DRIPNLPSRLLGA
+577 DRITNLPSRLLGA

-600 MFQTISNN
+600 MFQTIANN
-608 GQQSPLKILRYV
+608 GQRSPLSILRYV
-620 LSDKGELVY
+620 LTDKGELVY
-629 QNYPQ
+629 QNYPK

-661 SLKAK
+661 SLKRK

-724 QNNPPKRLQLPVPQN
+724 QNNPPKRLSLPIPQN
-739 IFMVPIDSNG
+739 IYMLSIDNNG
-749 QWQCN
+749 QWQCDD
-754 GGGVRSLP
+754 RSGRKLP
-762 AWTIN
+762 VWTTN
-767 PQSLCSGS
+767 TQSLCNNN
-775 PQAASNQQAPSWVTD
+775 NQPTPSQQVPTWVTEM
-790 LLNN
+790 LNN

>member
-1 MKKLCYHKVVLFK
+1 
-14 INIGCSLN
+14 
-22 IPTKKT
+22 
-28 TNKKASKNNNKSW
+28 
-41 WRRIWWLLFKLFLI
+41 
-55 FIAVTVVYGIY
+55 
-66 LDQQIKERIDGNV
+66 
-79 WELPAA
+79 
-85 VYGQI
+85 
-90 VDLEPDS
+90 
-97 DYSLSDIVTLLKG
+97 
-110 AQYRQQDH
+110 
-118 KTTRPGE
+118 
-125 FIVQN
+125 
-130 DAVEIYRRPFTFPDG
+130 
-145 EEQSFRVK
+145 
-153 ITFYDNRIDRISN
+153 
-166 LDTGRDFGLLKIDPK
+166 
-181 LITMMHSPNGE
+181 
-192 QRLFV
+192 
-197 PLKEF
+197 
-202 SDSLIKTLIATEDK
+202 
-216 RFYDHHGVSLYSI
+216 
-229 GRAIFVNLTTGRTEG
+229 
-244 GSTLTQ
+244 
-250 QTVKNLFLT
+250 
-259 NERSLSRKIRE
+259 
-270 AYMAII
+270 
-276 LDARYTKE
+276 
-284 RILELYLN
+284 
-292 EVYLG
+292 
-297 QAGSE
+297 
-302 EIHGFP
+302 
-308 LASLYYFGRPV
+308 
-319 NELTLDQQ
+319 
-327 AVLVGMVKGASY
+327 
-339 YNPWTQPEQVIERR
+339 
-353 NVVLKLAEQQ
+353 
-363 GIIDEEL
+363 
-370 YNLLSQRPLS
+370 
-380 VLPKGGVIS
+380 
-389 PQPAFMQVVRSEL
+389 
-402 RKQLGDKADHLSG
+402 
-415 MKIFTTFDPVAQAA
+415 PVAQAA

-524 TYWQP
+524 TYWKP

-608 GQQSPLKILRYV
+608 GQRSPLTILRYV

-712 ATGAL
+712 
-717 KIYSEYL
+717 
-724 QNNPPKRLQLPVPQN
+724 
-739 IFMVPIDSNG
+739 
-749 QWQCN
+749 
-754 GGGVRSLP
+754 
-762 AWTIN
+762 
-767 PQSLCSGS
+767 
-775 PQAASNQQAPSWVTD
+775 
-790 LLNN
+790 

>member
-1 MKKLCYHKVVLFK
+1 MNTSTKSTRKKSSKKV
-14 INIGCSLN
+14 
-22 IPTKKT
+22 KK
-28 TNKKASKNNNKSW
+28 NKKRSL
-41 WRRIWWLLFKLFLI
+41 WRRFLSLLFKLFLV
-55 FIAVTVVYGIY
+55 FVAVAVIYGIY

-90 VDLEPDS
+90 IDLEPDS
-97 DYSLSDIVTLLKG
+97 EYSLSDVVTMLNG
-110 AQYRQQDH
+110 AQYRQQDT
-118 KTTRPGE
+118 KATRPGE
-125 FIVQN
+125 FIVSN
-130 DAVEIYRRPFTFPDG
+130 DAIEIYRRPFTFPDG
-145 EEQSFRVK
+145 EEKAFRVK
-153 ITFYDNRIDRISN
+153 ITFYDNRIDRITN

-197 PLKEF
+197 PLKSF
-202 SDSLIKTLIATEDK
+202 PDSLIKTLVATEDK

-229 GRAIFVNLTTGRTEG
+229 GRAIYVNLTTGRTEG

-276 LDARYTKE
+276 LDARYSKE

-292 EVYLG
+292 EVYFG

-327 AVLVGMVKGASY
+327 AVLVGMVKGASL
-339 YNPWTQPEQVIERR
+339 YNPWTQPKQVLDRR
-353 NVVLKLAEQQ
+353 NVVLKLTEQQ
-363 GIIDEEL
+363 GIIDDEL

-429 AEQSVTNEIENLRK
+429 AEQSVTNQIEKLRK

-494 TYLTALGQPGRYQL
+494 TYLTALGQPDRFQL
-508 NSWLDDSPL
+508 NTWLDDSPL

-524 TYWQP
+524 SYWQP
-529 KNFDRKFRDKVM
+529 KNYDRKFRDRVM
-541 LIDALALSLNVPTVN
+541 LVDALALSLNVPTVN
-556 LGMGLGLDAT
+556 LGMALGLEAT
-566 KNTLQALGVPE
+566 KNTLQALGVPG
-577 DRIPNLPSRLLGA
+577 DRITNLPSRLLGA

-600 MFQTISNN
+600 MFQTIANN
-608 GQQSPLKILRYV
+608 GQRSPLTILRYV
-620 LSDKGELVY
+620 LTDKGELVY

-634 QIQAVSQQSAYLT
+634 QIQAVSKQSAYLT

-661 SLKAK
+661 SLKGK
-666 YGSFNLAAK
+666 YGAFKLAAK

-696 VVWIGLDDHSP
+696 VIWIGLDDHSP

-724 QNNPPKRLQLPVPQN
+724 QNNPPKRLLLPTPQN
-739 IFMVPIDSNG
+739 IRMMSIDDNG
-749 QWQCN
+749 QWQCDSN
-754 GGGVRSLP
+754 SGRRMLP
-762 AWTIN
+762 VWTDN
-767 PQSLCSGS
+767 PQSLCVNN
-775 PQAASNQQAPSWVTD
+775 NQSAPSQQVPTWVTEM
-790 LLNN
+790 LNN

>member
-1 MKKLCYHKVVLFK
+1 MNK
-14 INIGCSLN
+14 S
-22 IPTKKT
+22 TKTTK
-28 TNKKASKNNNKSW
+28 TNKKRSAKKVKKKTL
-41 WRRIWWLLFKLFLI
+41 WRRLWSFLFKVFLV
-55 FIAVTVVYGIY
+55 FAAVAIIYGIY

-90 VDLEPDS
+90 IDLEPDS
-97 DYSLSDIVTLLKG
+97 EYSLSDVVTMLVG
-110 AQYRQQDH
+110 AQYRQQDT
-118 KTTRPGE
+118 KATRPGE
-125 FIVQN
+125 FIVTN
-130 DAVEIYRRPFTFPDG
+130 DTVQIYRRPFTFPDG
-145 EEQSFRVK
+145 EEKAFRVK
-153 ITFYDNRIDRISN
+153 ISFYENHIDRITN
-166 LDTGRDFGLLKIDPK
+166 LDTGRDFGLLRIDPK
-181 LITMMHSPNGE
+181 LITMLHSPNGE

-202 SDSLIKTLIATEDK
+202 PDSLIQTLIATEDK
-216 RFYDHHGVSLYSI
+216 RFYNHYGVSLYSI

-270 AYMAII
+270 AYMALI
-276 LDARYTKE
+276 LDARYSKE

-292 EVYLG
+292 EVYFG

-327 AVLVGMVKGASY
+327 AVLVGMVKGASL
-339 YNPWTQPEQVIERR
+339 YNPWTQPKQVLERR
-353 NVVLKLAEQQ
+353 NIVLKLTQQQ

-429 AEQSVTNEIENLRK
+429 AEQAVTNQIESLRK

-463 RAIIGSAEP
+463 RSIIGSAEP

-483 RRAIGSLAKPS
+483 RRSIGSLAKPS
-494 TYLTALGQPGRYQL
+494 TYLTALGQPDNYQL
-508 NSWLDDSPL
+508 NSWLNDNPL
-517 SIKLDNG
+517 SIKVDNG
-524 TYWQP
+524 SYWQP
-529 KNFDRKFRDKVM
+529 KNFDRKYRDRVM
-541 LIDALALSLNVPTVN
+541 LVDALALSLNVPTVN
-556 LGMGLGLDAT
+556 LGMELGLDAS
-566 KNTLQALGVPE
+566 KNTLEALGVPA

-600 MFQTISNN
+600 MFQTITNN
-608 GQQSPLKILRYV
+608 GQRSPLTILRYV
-620 LSDKGELVY
+620 LTDKGKLVY
-629 QNYPQ
+629 QSYPQ
-634 QIQAVSQQSAYLT
+634 QLQAVSAQSAYLT

-661 SLKAK
+661 SLKSK
-666 YGSFNLAAK
+666 YGPFKLAAK

-696 VVWIGLDDHSP
+696 VIWIGLDDHSP

-724 QNNPPKRLQLPVPQN
+724 QNNPPKKLVLPMPQN
-739 IFMVPIDSNG
+739 IFMMPIDSNG
-749 QWQCN
+749 QWQC
-754 GGGVRSLP
+754 GGRGVRTLP
-762 AWTIN
+762 VWTAN
-767 PQSLCSGS
+767 PQGLCSGS
-775 PQAASNQQAPSWVTD
+775 NQSESDKSAPSWVSEM
-790 LLNN
+790 LNN

>member
-1 MKKLCYHKVVLFK
+1 MCYYKTILFNQNIRCNLKK
-14 INIGCSLN
+14 
-22 IPTKKT
+22 TKKKT
-28 TNKKASKNNNKSW
+28 STKRASKKNKKSL
-41 WRRIWWLLFKLFLI
+41 WRRLWPLLFKLFLI
-55 FIAVTVVYGIY
+55 FATVTAGYGIY

-97 DYSLSDIVTLLKG
+97 DYSLSDVVTLLKG
-110 AQYRQQDH
+110 AQYRQQDS
-118 KTTRPGE
+118 KVMRPGE

-130 DAVEIYRRPFTFPDG
+130 GAVEIYRRPFTFPDG
-145 EEQSFRVK
+145 EEKAFRVK
-153 ITFYDNRIDRISN
+153 ITFYENRIDRISN

-181 LITMMHSPNGE
+181 LITMLHSPNGE

-202 SDSLIKTLIATEDK
+202 SDSLIKTLVATEDK
-216 RFYDHHGVSLYSI
+216 RFYDHHGVSFYSI
-229 GRAIFVNLTTGRTEG
+229 ARAVFVNLTTGRTEG

-250 QTVKNLFLT
+250 QTVKNIFLT
-259 NERSLSRKIRE
+259 NERSLIRKIRE

-276 LDARYTKE
+276 LDARYSKE

-339 YNPWTQPEQVIERR
+339 YNPWTQPQQVIERR

-370 YNLLSQRPLS
+370 FNILSQRPLS

-429 AEQSVTNEIENLRK
+429 AEQSVMDEIETLRK
-443 STNKDLQTAM
+443 STNKELQTAM

-463 RAIIGSAEP
+463 RSIIGSAEP
-472 RYPGYNRAWLT
+472 RYAGYNRAWLT
-483 RRAIGSLAKPS
+483 RRSIGSLAKPS
-494 TYLTALGQPGRYQL
+494 TYLTALGQPASYQL
-508 NSWLDDSPL
+508 NTWLDDSPL

-524 TYWQP
+524 SYWQP
-529 KNFDRKFRDKVM
+529 KNFDRKFRDRVM
-541 LIDALALSLNVPTVN
+541 LVDALALSLNVPTVN
-556 LGMGLGLDAT
+556 LGMALGLEAT

-608 GQQSPLKILRYV
+608 GQRAPLTILRYV
-620 LSDKGELVY
+620 LTDKGELVY

-634 QIQAVSQQSAYLT
+634 QIQAVSQQAAYLT

-696 VVWIGLDDHSP
+696 VIWIGLDDHSP

-724 QNNPPKRLQLPVPQN
+724 QNNPPKRLQLPIPQN
-739 IFMVPIDSNG
+739 IYMLPINSEG

-754 GGGVRSLP
+754 GGGERTLP
-762 AWTIN
+762 AWTSN
-767 PQSLCSGS
+767 PQSLCAAS
-775 PQAASNQQAPSWVTD
+775 PQVEPDQQAPSWLTD
-790 LLNN
+790 MLNN

>member
-1 MKKLCYHKVVLFK
+1 MNTSTK
-14 INIGCSLN
+14 S
-22 IPTKKT
+22 TKKKPT
-28 TNKKASKNNNKSW
+28 QKVKKNKNKKRSL
-41 WRRIWWLLFKLFLI
+41 WRRFLSLLFKLFLV
-55 FIAVTVVYGIY
+55 FVAVTVMYGIY

-90 VDLEPDS
+90 IDLEPES
-97 DYSLSDIVTLLKG
+97 EYSLSDVVTLLIG
-110 AQYRQQDH
+110 AQYRQQD
-118 KTTRPGE
+118 TQATRPGE
-125 FIVQN
+125 FIVSN

-145 EEQSFRVK
+145 EEQAFRVR
-153 ITFYDNRIDRISN
+153 ITFYYNRIDRITN

-197 PLKEF
+197 PLKAF
-202 SDSLIKTLIATEDK
+202 PDSLIKTLVATEDK

-229 GRAIFVNLTTGRTEG
+229 GRAIYVNLTTGRTEG

-270 AYMAII
+270 AYMAMI
-276 LDARYTKE
+276 LDARYSKE

-292 EVYLG
+292 EVYFG

-327 AVLVGMVKGASY
+327 AVLVGMVKGASL
-339 YNPWTQPEQVIERR
+339 YNPWTQPKQVLERR
-353 NVVLKLAEQQ
+353 NVVLKLTEQQ
-363 GIIDEEL
+363 GIIDDEL

-429 AEQSVTNEIENLRK
+429 AEQSVTNEIEKLRK

-494 TYLTALGQPGRYQL
+494 TYLTALGQPDRFQL
-508 NSWLDDSPL
+508 NTWLDDSPL

-524 TYWQP
+524 SYWQP
-529 KNFDRKFRDKVM
+529 KNYDRKFRDRVM
-541 LIDALALSLNVPTVN
+541 LVDALALSLNVPTVN
-556 LGMGLGLDAT
+556 LGMALGLDAT
-566 KNTLQALGVPE
+566 KNTLQALGVPS
-577 DRIPNLPSRLLGA
+577 DRITNLPSRLLGA

-600 MFQTISNN
+600 MFQTIANN
-608 GQQSPLKILRYV
+608 GQRSPLSILRYV
-620 LSDKGELVY
+620 LTDKGELVY
-629 QNYPQ
+629 QNYPK

-661 SLKAK
+661 SLKRK

-724 QNNPPKRLQLPVPQN
+724 QNNPPKRLSLPIPQN
-739 IFMVPIDSNG
+739 IYMLSIDDNG
-749 QWQCN
+749 QWQCDD
-754 GGGVRSLP
+754 RSGRKLP
-762 AWTIN
+762 VWTTN
-767 PQSLCSGS
+767 TQSLCNNN
-775 PQAASNQQAPSWVTD
+775 NQPTPSQQVPTWVTEM
-790 LLNN
+790 LNN

>member
-1 MKKLCYHKVVLFK
+1 MNTSTK
-14 INIGCSLN
+14 S
-22 IPTKKT
+22 TKKKPT
-28 TNKKASKNNNKSW
+28 QKVKKNKNKKRSL
-41 WRRIWWLLFKLFLI
+41 WRRFLSLLFKLFLV
-55 FIAVTVVYGIY
+55 FVAVTVMYGIY

-90 VDLEPDS
+90 IDLEPES
-97 DYSLSDIVTLLKG
+97 EYSLSDVVTLLIG
-110 AQYRQQDH
+110 AQYRQQD
-118 KTTRPGE
+118 TQATRPGE
-125 FIVQN
+125 FIVSN

-145 EEQSFRVK
+145 EEQAFRVR
-153 ITFYDNRIDRISN
+153 ITFYDNRIDRITN

-197 PLKEF
+197 PLKAF
-202 SDSLIKTLIATEDK
+202 PDSLIKTLVATEDK

-229 GRAIFVNLTTGRTEG
+229 GRAIYVNLTTGRTEG

-270 AYMAII
+270 AYMAMI
-276 LDARYTKE
+276 LDARYSKE

-292 EVYLG
+292 EVYFG

-327 AVLVGMVKGASY
+327 AVLVGMVKGASL
-339 YNPWTQPEQVIERR
+339 YNPWTQPKQVLERR
-353 NVVLKLAEQQ
+353 NVVLKLTEQQ
-363 GIIDEEL
+363 GIIDDEL

-429 AEQSVTNEIENLRK
+429 AEQSVTNEIEKLRK

-494 TYLTALGQPGRYQL
+494 TYLTALGQPDRFQL
-508 NSWLDDSPL
+508 NTWLDDSPL

-524 TYWQP
+524 SYWQP
-529 KNFDRKFRDKVM
+529 KNYDRKFRDRVM
-541 LIDALALSLNVPTVN
+541 LVDALALSLNVPTVN
-556 LGMGLGLDAT
+556 LGMALGLDAT
-566 KNTLQALGVPE
+566 KNTLQALGVPS
-577 DRIPNLPSRLLGA
+577 DRITNLPSRLLGA

-600 MFQTISNN
+600 MFQTIANN
-608 GQQSPLKILRYV
+608 GQRSPLSILRYV
-620 LSDKGELVY
+620 LTDKGELVY
-629 QNYPQ
+629 QNYPK

-661 SLKAK
+661 SLKRK

-724 QNNPPKRLQLPVPQN
+724 QNNPPKRLSLPIPQN
-739 IFMVPIDSNG
+739 IYMLSIDNNG
-749 QWQCN
+749 QWQCDD
-754 GGGVRSLP
+754 RSGRKLP
-762 AWTIN
+762 VWTTN
-767 PQSLCSGS
+767 TQSLCNNN
-775 PQAASNQQAPSWVTD
+775 NQSTPSQQVPTWVTEM
-790 LLNN
+790 LNN

>member
-1 MKKLCYHKVVLFK
+1 MNTSTKSTRKKSSKKV
-14 INIGCSLN
+14 
-22 IPTKKT
+22 KK
-28 TNKKASKNNNKSW
+28 NKKRSL
-41 WRRIWWLLFKLFLI
+41 WRRFLSLLFKLFLI
-55 FIAVTVVYGIY
+55 FVAVAVIYGIY

-90 VDLEPDS
+90 IDLEPDS
-97 DYSLSDIVTLLKG
+97 EYSLSDVVTMLNG
-110 AQYRQQDH
+110 AQYRQQDT
-118 KTTRPGE
+118 KATRPGE
-125 FIVQN
+125 FIVSN
-130 DAVEIYRRPFTFPDG
+130 DAIEIYRRPFTFPDG
-145 EEQSFRVK
+145 EEKAFRVK
-153 ITFYDNRIDRISN
+153 ITFYDNRIDRITN

-197 PLKEF
+197 PLKSF
-202 SDSLIKTLIATEDK
+202 PDSLIKTLVATEDK

-229 GRAIFVNLTTGRTEG
+229 GRAIYVNLTTGRTEG

-276 LDARYTKE
+276 LDARYSKE

-292 EVYLG
+292 EVYFG

-327 AVLVGMVKGASY
+327 AVLVGMVKGASL
-339 YNPWTQPEQVIERR
+339 YNPWTQPKQVLDRR
-353 NVVLKLAEQQ
+353 NVVLKLTEQQ
-363 GIIDEEL
+363 GIIDDEL

-429 AEQSVTNEIENLRK
+429 AEQSVTNEIEKLRK

-494 TYLTALGQPGRYQL
+494 TYLTALGQPDRFQL
-508 NSWLDDSPL
+508 NTWLDDSPL

-524 TYWQP
+524 SYWQP
-529 KNFDRKFRDKVM
+529 KNYDRKFRDRVM
-541 LIDALALSLNVPTVN
+541 LVDALALSLNVPTVN
-556 LGMGLGLDAT
+556 LGMALGLDAT
-566 KNTLQALGVPE
+566 KNTLQALGVPG
-577 DRIPNLPSRLLGA
+577 DRITNLPSRLLGA

-600 MFQTISNN
+600 MFQTITNN
-608 GQQSPLKILRYV
+608 GQRSPLTILRYV
-620 LSDKGELVY
+620 LTDKGELVY

-634 QIQAVSQQSAYLT
+634 QIQAVSKQSAYLT

-661 SLKAK
+661 SLKGK
-666 YGSFNLAAK
+666 YGAFKLAAK

-696 VVWIGLDDHSP
+696 VIWIGLDDHSP

-724 QNNPPKRLQLPVPQN
+724 QNNPPKRLLLSTPQN
-739 IFMVPIDSNG
+739 IRMMSIDDNG
-749 QWQCN
+749 QWQCDSN
-754 GGGVRSLP
+754 SGRRMLP
-762 AWTIN
+762 VWTDN
-767 PQSLCSGS
+767 PQSLCVNN
-775 PQAASNQQAPSWVTD
+775 NQSAPSQQVPTWVTEM
-790 LLNN
+790 LNN

>member
-1 MKKLCYHKVVLFK
+1 MNTSTKSTRKKSSKKV
-14 INIGCSLN
+14 
-22 IPTKKT
+22 KK
-28 TNKKASKNNNKSW
+28 NKKRSL
-41 WRRIWWLLFKLFLI
+41 WRRFLSLLFKLFLV
-55 FIAVTVVYGIY
+55 FVAVAVIYGIY

-90 VDLEPDS
+90 IDLEPDS
-97 DYSLSDIVTLLKG
+97 EYSLSDVVTMLNG
-110 AQYRQQDH
+110 AQYRQQDT
-118 KTTRPGE
+118 KATRPGE
-125 FIVQN
+125 FIVSN
-130 DAVEIYRRPFTFPDG
+130 DAIEIYRRPFTFPDG
-145 EEQSFRVK
+145 EEKAFRVK
-153 ITFYDNRIDRISN
+153 ITFYDNRIDRITN

-197 PLKEF
+197 PLKAF
-202 SDSLIKTLIATEDK
+202 PDSLIKTLVATEDK

-229 GRAIFVNLTTGRTEG
+229 GRAIYVNLTTGRTEG

-276 LDARYTKE
+276 LDARYSKE

-292 EVYLG
+292 EVYFG

-327 AVLVGMVKGASY
+327 AVLVGMVKGASL
-339 YNPWTQPEQVIERR
+339 YNPWTQPKQVLDRR
-353 NVVLKLAEQQ
+353 NVVLKLTEQQ
-363 GIIDEEL
+363 GIIDDEL

-429 AEQSVTNEIENLRK
+429 AEQSVTNEIEKLRK

-494 TYLTALGQPGRYQL
+494 TYLTALGQPDRFQL
-508 NSWLDDSPL
+508 NTWLDDSPL

-524 TYWQP
+524 SYWQP
-529 KNFDRKFRDKVM
+529 KNYDRKFRDRVM
-541 LIDALALSLNVPTVN
+541 LVDALALSLNVPTVN
-556 LGMGLGLDAT
+556 LGMALGLDAT
-566 KNTLQALGVPE
+566 KNTLQALGVPG
-577 DRIPNLPSRLLGA
+577 DRITNLPSRLLGA

-600 MFQTISNN
+600 MFQTIANN
-608 GQQSPLKILRYV
+608 GQRSPLTILRYV
-620 LSDKGELVY
+620 LTDKGELVY

-634 QIQAVSQQSAYLT
+634 QIQAVSKQSAYLT

-661 SLKAK
+661 SLKGK
-666 YGSFNLAAK
+666 YGAFKLAAK

-696 VVWIGLDDHSP
+696 VIWIGLDDHSP

-724 QNNPPKRLQLPVPQN
+724 QNNPPKRLLLPTPQN
-739 IFMVPIDSNG
+739 IRMMSIDDNG
-749 QWQCN
+749 QWQCDSN
-754 GGGVRSLP
+754 SGRRMLP
-762 AWTIN
+762 VWTDN
-767 PQSLCSGS
+767 PQSLCVNN
-775 PQAASNQQAPSWVTD
+775 NQSAPSQQVPTWVTEM
-790 LLNN
+790 LNN

>member
-1 MKKLCYHKVVLFK
+1 MKK
-14 INIGCSLN
+14 
-22 IPTKKT
+22 TKKKT
-28 TNKKASKNNNKSW
+28 STKRASKKNKKSL
-41 WRRIWWLLFKLFLI
+41 WRRLWPLLFKLFLI
-55 FIAVTVVYGIY
+55 FATVTAGYGIY

-97 DYSLSDIVTLLKG
+97 DYSLSDVVTLLKG
-110 AQYRQQDH
+110 AQYRQQDS
-118 KTTRPGE
+118 KVMRPGE

-130 DAVEIYRRPFTFPDG
+130 GAVEIYRRPFTFPDG
-145 EEQSFRVK
+145 EEKAFRVK
-153 ITFYDNRIDRISN
+153 ITFYENRIDRISN

-181 LITMMHSPNGE
+181 LITMLHSPNGE

-202 SDSLIKTLIATEDK
+202 SDSLIKTLVATEDK
-216 RFYDHHGVSLYSI
+216 RFYDHHGVSFYSI
-229 GRAIFVNLTTGRTEG
+229 ARAVFVNLTTGRTEG

-250 QTVKNLFLT
+250 QTVKNIFLT
-259 NERSLSRKIRE
+259 NERSLIRKIRE

-276 LDARYTKE
+276 LDARYSKE

-339 YNPWTQPEQVIERR
+339 YNPWTQPQQVIERR

-363 GIIDEEL
+363 GIIDGEL
-370 YNLLSQRPLS
+370 FNILSQRPLS

-429 AEQSVTNEIENLRK
+429 AEQSVMDEIETLRK
-443 STNKDLQTAM
+443 STNKELQTAM

-463 RAIIGSAEP
+463 RSIIGSAEP
-472 RYPGYNRAWLT
+472 RYAGYNRAWLT
-483 RRAIGSLAKPS
+483 RRSIGSLAKPS
-494 TYLTALGQPGRYQL
+494 TYLTALGQPASYQL
-508 NSWLDDSPL
+508 NTWLDDSPL

-524 TYWQP
+524 SYWQP

-541 LIDALALSLNVPTVN
+541 LVDALALSLNVPTVN
-556 LGMGLGLDAT
+556 LGMALGLEAT

-608 GQQSPLKILRYV
+608 GQRSPLTILRYV

-767 PQSLCSGS
+767 PQSLCSAS
-775 PQAASNQQAPSWVTD
+775 PQAVSNQQAPSWVTD
-790 LLNN
+790 MLNN

>member
-1 MKKLCYHKVVLFK
+1 MNTSTKSTRKKSSKKV
-14 INIGCSLN
+14 
-22 IPTKKT
+22 KK
-28 TNKKASKNNNKSW
+28 NKKRSL
-41 WRRIWWLLFKLFLI
+41 WRRFLSLLFKLFLV
-55 FIAVTVVYGIY
+55 FVAVAVIYGIY

-90 VDLEPDS
+90 IDLEPDS
-97 DYSLSDIVTLLKG
+97 EYSLSDVVTMLNG
-110 AQYRQQDH
+110 AQYRQQDT
-118 KTTRPGE
+118 KATRPGE
-125 FIVQN
+125 FIVSN
-130 DAVEIYRRPFTFPDG
+130 DAIEIYRRPFTFPDG
-145 EEQSFRVK
+145 EEKAFRVK
-153 ITFYDNRIDRISN
+153 ITFYDNRIDRITN
-166 LDTGRDFGLLKIDPK
+166 LETGRDFGLLKIDPK

-197 PLKEF
+197 PLKSF
-202 SDSLIKTLIATEDK
+202 PDSLIKTLVATEDK

-229 GRAIFVNLTTGRTEG
+229 GRAIYVNLTTGRTEG

-276 LDARYTKE
+276 LDARYSKE

-292 EVYLG
+292 EVYFG

-327 AVLVGMVKGASY
+327 AVLVGMVKGASL
-339 YNPWTQPEQVIERR
+339 YNPWTQPKQVLDRR
-353 NVVLKLAEQQ
+353 NVVLKLTEQQ
-363 GIIDEEL
+363 GIIDDEL

-429 AEQSVTNEIENLRK
+429 AEQSVTNEIEKLRK

-494 TYLTALGQPGRYQL
+494 TYLTALGQPDRFQL
-508 NSWLDDSPL
+508 NTWLDDSPL

-524 TYWQP
+524 SYWQP
-529 KNFDRKFRDKVM
+529 KNYDRKFRDRVM
-541 LIDALALSLNVPTVN
+541 LVDALALSLNVPTVN
-556 LGMGLGLDAT
+556 LGMALGLDAT
-566 KNTLQALGVPE
+566 KNTLQALGVPG
-577 DRIPNLPSRLLGA
+577 DRITNLPSRLLGA

-600 MFQTISNN
+600 MFQTIANN
-608 GQQSPLKILRYV
+608 GQRSPLTILRYV
-620 LSDKGELVY
+620 LTDKGELVY

-634 QIQAVSQQSAYLT
+634 QIQAVSKQSAYLT

-661 SLKAK
+661 SLKGK
-666 YGSFNLAAK
+666 YGAFKLAAK

-696 VVWIGLDDHSP
+696 VIWIGLDDHSP

-724 QNNPPKRLQLPVPQN
+724 QNNPPKRLLLPTPQN
-739 IFMVPIDSNG
+739 IRMMSIDDNG
-749 QWQCN
+749 QWQCDSN
-754 GGGVRSLP
+754 SGRRMLP
-762 AWTIN
+762 VWTDN
-767 PQSLCSGS
+767 PQSLCVNN
-775 PQAASNQQAPSWVTD
+775 NQSAPSQQVPTWVTEM
-790 LLNN
+790 LNN

>member
-1 MKKLCYHKVVLFK
+1 MNTSTK
-14 INIGCSLN
+14 S
-22 IPTKKT
+22 TKKKPT
-28 TNKKASKNNNKSW
+28 QKVKKNKNKKRSL
-41 WRRIWWLLFKLFLI
+41 WRRFLSLLFKLFLV
-55 FIAVTVVYGIY
+55 FVAVTVMYGIY

-90 VDLEPDS
+90 IDLEPES
-97 DYSLSDIVTLLKG
+97 EYSLSDVVTLLIG
-110 AQYRQQDH
+110 AQYRQQD
-118 KTTRPGE
+118 TQATRPGE
-125 FIVQN
+125 FIVSN

-145 EEQSFRVK
+145 EEQAFRVR
-153 ITFYDNRIDRISN
+153 ITFYDNRIDRITN

-197 PLKEF
+197 PLKAF
-202 SDSLIKTLIATEDK
+202 PDSLIKTLVATEDK

-229 GRAIFVNLTTGRTEG
+229 GRAIYVNLTTGRTEG

-270 AYMAII
+270 AYMAMI
-276 LDARYTKE
+276 LDARYSKE

-292 EVYLG
+292 EVYFG

-327 AVLVGMVKGASY
+327 AVLVGMVKGASL
-339 YNPWTQPEQVIERR
+339 YNPWTQPKQVLERR
-353 NVVLKLAEQQ
+353 NVVLKLTEQQ
-363 GIIDEEL
+363 GIIDDEL

-429 AEQSVTNEIENLRK
+429 AEQSVTNEIEKLRK

-494 TYLTALGQPGRYQL
+494 TYLTALGQPDRFQL
-508 NSWLDDSPL
+508 NTWLDDSPL

-524 TYWQP
+524 SYWQP
-529 KNFDRKFRDKVM
+529 KNYDRKFRDRVM
-541 LIDALALSLNVPTVN
+541 LVDALALSLNVPTVN
-556 LGMGLGLDAT
+556 LGMALGLDAT
-566 KNTLQALGVPE
+566 KNTLQALGVPS
-577 DRIPNLPSRLLGA
+577 DRITNLPSRLLGA

-600 MFQTISNN
+600 MFQTIANN
-608 GQQSPLKILRYV
+608 GQRSPLSILRYV
-620 LSDKGELVY
+620 LTDKGELVY
-629 QNYPQ
+629 QNYPK

-661 SLKAK
+661 SLKRK

-724 QNNPPKRLQLPVPQN
+724 QNNPPKRLSLPIPQN
-739 IFMVPIDSNG
+739 IYMLSIDENG
-749 QWQCN
+749 QWQCDD
-754 GGGVRSLP
+754 RSGRKLP
-762 AWTIN
+762 VWTTN
-767 PQSLCSGS
+767 TQSLCNNN
-775 PQAASNQQAPSWVTD
+775 NQPTPSQQVPTWVTEM
-790 LLNN
+790 LNN

>member
-1 MKKLCYHKVVLFK
+1 M
-14 INIGCSLN
+14 
-22 IPTKKT
+22 PTKKT